1 MAHLPPIVRPSGI
14 LVGGPGPG
22 PNGQV
27 CSLKLDDTLSKTT
40 AFKDAVA
47 IVIAKEHAL
56 NSFTLYWLLYINTWA
71 ERKLQ

>member
-27 CSLKLDDTLSKTT
+27 CSHKLDDTLPKTT
-40 AFKDAVA
+40 AFKDAEA
-47 IVIAKEHAL
+47 TVIAKKH
-56 NSFTLYWLLYINTWA
+56 TLT
-71 ERKLQ
+71 

>member
-27 CSLKLDDTLSKTT
+27 CSHKLDDTLSKTT
-40 AFKDAVA
+40 AFIDAVA
-47 IVIAKEHAL
+47 TVIAKKHTL
-56 NSFTLYWLLYINTWA
+56 YSFALYWLLFINAWA
-71 ERKLQ
+71 ELQ